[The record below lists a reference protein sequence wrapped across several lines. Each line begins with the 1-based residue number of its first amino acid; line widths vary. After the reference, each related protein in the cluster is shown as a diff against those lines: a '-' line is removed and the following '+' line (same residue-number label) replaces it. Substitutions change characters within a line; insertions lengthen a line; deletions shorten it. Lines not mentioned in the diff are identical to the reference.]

1 MPILEACD
9 VHYAYETHRVLRGVS
24 LALERG
30 KLYAILGPSWCGKT
44 TLLSLLG
51 GLDSPTQGQILFDGE
66 DIAQHG
72 LARHRRDHVSFVFQ
86 AYNLIDYLTPAENV
100 ALSGT
105 PHPHPP
111 REQQGQKPQEAPR
124 RRATRSGGEPHR
136 VAHARALASQAP
148 VILADEPTGNLDAD
162 TAREIA
168 GILQD
173 SAHGENRCVVVVT
186 HDHAL
191 AKRADVILRLKRGV
205 VSL

>member
-1 MPILEACD
+1 MPILEARD

-30 KLYAILGPSWCGKT
+30 KLYAILGPSGCGKT

-86 AYNLIDYLTPAENV
+86 AYNLIDYLTPEEARRRI
-100 ALSGT
+100 ATLSGG
-105 PHPHPP
+105 
-111 REQQGQKPQEAPR
+111 QQQ
-124 RRATRSGGEPHR
+124 R
-136 VAHARALASQAP
+136 VAIARALASQAP

-173 SAHGENRCVVVVT
+173 SAHRENRCVVVVT

>member
-30 KLYAILGPSWCGKT
+30 KLYAILGPSGCGKT

-105 PHPHPP
+105 PHPLP
-111 REQQGQKPQEAPR
+111 RLEQR
-124 RRATRSGGEPHR
+124 IATLSGGQQQR
-136 VAHARALASQAP
+136 VAIARALASQAP

>member
-30 KLYAILGPSWCGKT
+30 KLYAILGPSGCGKT

-66 DIAQHG
+66 DIAQHS

-100 ALSGT
+100 ALSGAPP
-105 PHPHPP
+105 PHPHL
-111 REQQGQKPQEAPR
+111 EQQGQTPQEAPR
-124 RRATRSGGEPHR
+124 RIAPQYGGQQQR
-136 VAHARALASQAP
+136 VAIARALASQAP

>member
-30 KLYAILGPSWCGKT
+30 KLYAILGPSGCGKT

-105 PHPHPP
+105 PHPLPP
-111 REQQGQKPQEAPR
+111 FEQLGPTPEGQ
-124 RRATRSGGEPHR
+124 R
-136 VAHARALASQAP
+136 VAIARALASQAP

>member
-105 PHPHPP
+105 PTPP
-111 REQQGQKPQEAPR
+111 LLEQLG
-124 RRATRSGGEPHR
+124 
-136 VAHARALASQAP
+136 
-148 VILADEPTGNLDAD
+148 
-162 TAREIA
+162 
-168 GILQD
+168 
-173 SAHGENRCVVVVT
+173 
-186 HDHAL
+186 
-191 AKRADVILRLKRGV
+191 
-205 VSL
+205 